1 MDMKYVP
8 ESSDKRNQ
16 KLEKQFNELTTWI
29 QAHLNE
35 QIGWAELMSQSGL
48 DHQTLQTLFFKYKS
62 TTPMTWIRLQRQA
75 SQQQKS
81 VYKPSFLAWFNAL
94 GWHLLPGKVT
104 MRLCLK
110 TTHWQTTEWARFCAH
125 KHVVF
130 SRLVLLLIFLF
141 IMYTF
146 FRSQVKQ
153 FCQFVLT

>member
-75 SQQQKS
+75 SQQQQQQS
-81 VYKPSFLAWFNAL
+81 IYKPSFLA
-94 GWHLLPGKVT
+94 
-104 MRLCLK
+104 
-110 TTHWQTTEWARFCAH
+110 
-125 KHVVF
+125 
-130 SRLVLLLIFLF
+130 
-141 IMYTF
+141 
-146 FRSQVKQ
+146 
-153 FCQFVLT
+153 